1 MSYTTLRHPSAIVL
15 IPVMLA
21 LLFAIS
27 CGGTA
32 AEPRIVEKEVVVQKE
47 VPVKKAVPVEKMV
60 VMERVV
66 VKEVPV
72 QPTPAPRVNPGTLTV
87 MVPDFASERF
97 DRLWATG
104 ESANAYLTNMHASLV
119 ESDAERNMVPGIATE
134 WSISPDGAAYSYKIR
149 KGVKFHDGSELTA
162 EDALWTF
169 QHLYGSQALEYAIGS
184 GFLKAARLVDQ
195 ISLTQPDELTISFT
209 EPYLEFHPGSSN
221 AGGTPDPIMP
231 RRAALNDIKV
241 SEEYDRH
248 PVGAGMMKL
257 VKHTPRS
264 LMRFERF
271 EDYYYQPDNGLPKDR
286 RVNFQTLDLVLVS
299 EMSTR
304 VAALRAGQADIVPI
318 SMSAMAQVAA
328 GGGRL
333 EFIPEAV
340 AFDNP
345 WIHCWKTNSNH
356 PCRSKPVRQALNY
369 AINRELMQDKLY
381 GGPDLFVIGGLGF
394 ITPTVMGYTPGLDP
408 FRYDP
413 EKARQLLADAGYP
426 GGQGFPTTIKLDV
439 APSGVLPFMVEAA
452 QFVADSWKEELRIP
466 SEVVVHDYTAMKKKR
481 RTDELDGHIYFS
493 RKGINLDPTSNVF
506 RFYGSTE
513 EDKRRGH
520 DLKILQEVNK
530 ATQLTDRAAR
540 EKAFQEALPL
550 IRDEALTLNLGYVN
564 TPWGVGRRVEAWTPW
579 PLTNYVSALWTVT
592 IK

>member
-1 MSYTTLRHPSAIVL
+1 
-15 IPVMLA
+15 
-21 LLFAIS
+21 
-27 CGGTA
+27 
-32 AEPRIVEKEVVVQKE
+32 
-47 VPVKKAVPVEKMV
+47 
-60 VMERVV
+60 
-66 VKEVPV
+66 
-72 QPTPAPRVNPGTLTV
+72 
-87 MVPDFASERF
+87 
-97 DRLWATG
+97 
-104 ESANAYLTNMHASLV
+104 
-119 ESDAERNMVPGIATE
+119 
-134 WSISPDGAAYSYKIR
+134 
-149 KGVKFHDGSELTA
+149 
-162 EDALWTF
+162 
-169 QHLYGSQALEYAIGS
+169 
-184 GFLKAARLVDQ
+184 
-195 ISLTQPDELTISFT
+195 
-209 EPYLEFHPGSSN
+209 
-221 AGGTPDPIMP
+221 
-231 RRAALNDIKV
+231 
-241 SEEYDRH
+241 
-248 PVGAGMMKL
+248 
-257 VKHTPRS
+257 
-264 LMRFERF
+264 MRFERF

-318 SMSAMAQVAA
+318 SMSAVVQVAA

-345 WIHCWKTNSNH
+345 WIHCWKTDSNH

-408 FRYDP
+408 FPYDP

-439 APSGVLPFMVEAA
+439 APSGALPFMVEAA

-530 ATQLTDRAAR
+530 ATQLTDRVAR